1 MAQALGWQ
9 LRLQTQRAGSAGSPG
24 AGHHLW
30 PGAHSAH
37 QLSLAGVKQQLEMV
51 RPGLG
56 ILSVFICLRGT
67 KKDLGLQA
75 TNHYVYFDT
84 DMDKA

>member
-1 MAQALGWQ
+1 MAQVLGWQ
-9 LRLQTQRAGSAGSPG
+9 LKQQTQQAGSV
-24 AGHHLW
+24 GHHHW
-30 PGAHSAH
+30 PHSAH

-56 ILSVFICLRGT
+56 IFSVFICLQGT

-75 TNHYVYFDT
+75 TNYYVYFDT

>member
-1 MAQALGWQ
+1 MK
-9 LRLQTQRAGSAGSPG
+9 QRYKYGPG
-24 AGHHLW
+24 ARLAAEAADTASRA
-30 PGAHSAH
+30 PPRPLAHSAH
-37 QLSLAGVKQQLEMV
+37 RLSLAGVKQQLEMV

-56 ILSVFICLRGT
+56 IFSVFICLRGT

-75 TNHYVYFDT
+75 TNYYVYFDT